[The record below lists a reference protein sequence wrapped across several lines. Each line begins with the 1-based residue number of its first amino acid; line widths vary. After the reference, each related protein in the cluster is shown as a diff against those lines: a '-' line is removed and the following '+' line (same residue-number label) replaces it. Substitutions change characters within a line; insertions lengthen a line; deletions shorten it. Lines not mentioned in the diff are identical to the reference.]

1 MDVWDVNL
9 KGVVGNTHPLCP
21 KARKSIQTGL
31 GAVRTT
37 MSMLASDVGEFEVTR
52 RRAGWARTDVGK
64 DLDVLRES
72 FNGARDELDSAARAL
87 AGYQRSLG
95 AASGRGPSMTL
106 VDSAQVHQWR
116 LAEGLLAASQA
127 TVARRDKDIVRLK
140 EELKVAEI
148 ALLSGKGELA
158 KARSSLMVAKVGG
171 SGSTAAT
178 VPPASEAAT
187 SAALIPSAA
196 GVVAGINPQSDRLM
210 VRSGVTT
217 TECIRARSAILE
229 EWQYWSQFSN

>member
-1 MDVWDVNL
+1 
-9 KGVVGNTHPLCP
+9 
-21 KARKSIQTGL
+21 
-31 GAVRTT
+31 
-37 MSMLASDVGEFEVTR
+37 MS
-52 RRAGWARTDVGK
+52 
-64 DLDVLRES
+64 
-72 FNGARDELDSAARAL
+72 
-87 AGYQRSLG
+87 
-95 AASGRGPSMTL
+95 L